1 MDKCQSCGAALPVV
15 PPGSVLRCAFCG
27 TEQRVGNAP
36 RLQQWGAPP
45 PPVGFPQGTPVKVSP
60 LLYVLPFGLM
70 LFGIGFS
77 LLMSRR
83 AQDQAEAAS
92 VEAVSQAG
100 MAAGATGGK
109 PGKHVLEVSEL
120 ATAQFQ
126 GWERLNAPGMVGTLD
141 AFDVIAN
148 IPWAVKIA
156 QAWVGDARLHRV
168 DYGRVEKS
176 GQVNLRTI
184 PDATSGYRFVS
195 PSRSKEYLNSA
206 ALVDPKTV
214 TEFEIQLDKDG
225 VKVIELSSK
234 PFNDEVDP
242 AVAPPACTLGQALA
256 ALDKAGK
263 LPARPV
269 YSGYLVGT
277 FDKKRQLYYVNTLT
291 GSPNIPMV
299 NALSCKVE

>member
-27 TEQRVGNAP
+27 IEQRVGTAP
-36 RLQQWGAPP
+36 RLQQWGPP
-45 PPVGFPQGTPVKVSP
+45 PPQVGFPQGTPVKVSP

-70 LFGIGFS
+70 LVGVGFS

-100 MAAGATGGK
+100 MAAGATGAT
-109 PGKHVLEVSEL
+109 PAKHVLELSDL
-120 ATAQFQ
+120 STARFQ
-126 GWERLNAPGMVGTLD
+126 GWEPLNAPGMVGTLD

-148 IPWAVKIA
+148 IPWAVRVA
-156 QAWVGDARLHRV
+156 QSWVSDARLDRV
-168 DYGRVEKS
+168 DFGRVEKS

-184 PDATSGYRFVS
+184 PDANSGYRFVS

-206 ALVDPKTV
+206 ALVDPKTI
-214 TEFEIQLDKDG
+214 TEFEIQVDKDG

-234 PFNDEVDP
+234 PMHDEVDP

-269 YSGYLVGT
+269 YTGYLIAS
-277 FDKKRQLYYVNTLT
+277 DAKRTLYFVNTLT
-291 GSPNIPMV
+291 GSPSIPIV
-299 NALSCKVE
+299 NAATCKVE

>member
-1 MDKCQSCGAALPVV
+1 M
-15 PPGSVLRCAFCG
+15 G
-27 TEQRVGNAP
+27 TAP
-36 RLQQWGAPP
+36 RVQAWGAPP
-45 PPVGFPQGTPVKVSP
+45 PQVGFPQGTPVKVSP

-70 LFGIGFS
+70 LFGVGFS

-83 AQDQAEAAS
+83 AQDQADAAAAK
-92 VEAVSQAG
+92 VVSQSGTTAG
-100 MAAGATGGK
+100 GTGAG
-109 PGKHVLEVSEL
+109 PGKHVLELSEL
-120 ATAQFQ
+120 STAEFQ
-126 GWERLNAPGMVGTLD
+126 GWEPLNAPGMVGTLD

-156 QAWVGDARLHRV
+156 QAWVGDARLNRV

-184 PDATSGYRFVS
+184 PDATSGYRFIS

-225 VKVIELSSK
+225 IKLLELSSK
-234 PFNDEVDP
+234 PMHDEVEP
-242 AVAPPACTLGQALA
+242 AVLPPACTLGQALA
-256 ALDKAGK
+256 ALEKAGK

-269 YSGYLVGT
+269 FSGYLVNTYDG
-277 FDKKRQLYYVNTLT
+277 KRSLYYVTTLT
-291 GSPNIPMV
+291 GSPNIPLV
-299 NALSCKVE
+299 NATSCKVE